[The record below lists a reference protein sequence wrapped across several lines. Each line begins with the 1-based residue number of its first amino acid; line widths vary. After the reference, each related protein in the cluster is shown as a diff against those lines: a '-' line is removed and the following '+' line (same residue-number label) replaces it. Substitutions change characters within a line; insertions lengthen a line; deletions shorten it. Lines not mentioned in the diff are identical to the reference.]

1 MSSKPCPFCHF
12 QIPWNSVVC
21 GHCTRSLNLDDLA
34 DAYAKTFGTGPCDPD
49 PFSFVEGG
57 TSGTAPPEP
66 PYSNFVPPDHWRY
79 QCPVCGA
86 RVEMAVDVCWNCGY
100 GE

>member
-1 MSSKPCPFCHF
+1 MATKSCPFCGF
-12 QIPWNSVVC
+12 TIPWNSVVC

-34 DAYAKTFGTGPCDPD
+34 NHYAKTFGTGQDDPSGF
-49 PFSFVEGG
+49 PFVEGG
-57 TSGTAPPEP
+57 MSSTAIPEP
-66 PYSNFVPPDHWRY
+66 TYTDFIPPPHWRY

-86 RVEMAVDVCWNCGY
+86 RVEMAVDVCWRCGF